1 MLKQFEILVLDSDE
15 NRGKSIS
22 EYFSSMQIPT
32 IYSSKLESIDDRYS
46 AFIVDDN
53 FPKINFSRFLIKCK
67 RDNKIVII
75 MTKNFS
81 QKYLESLLN
90 YGADD
95 YIRVPFSNNDLYSK
109 FLSIY
114 RNGILKPRTIYRYKD
129 IIMDTTS
136 QIVYLDDDVVDLTNN
151 EYKLLKSLMSHP
163 YQPQSRAEL
172 FITIW
177 KNPLYDDNSS
187 IDKLVSRLSE
197 KLNEKGSQSPY
208 IKKFNQKEYMMDPK

>member
-32 IYSSKLESIDDRYS
+32 IYSSKFESIDDRYS

-67 RDNKIVII
+67 RNNKIVII

-81 QKYLESLLN
+81 QKYLDSLLN

-95 YIRVPFSNNDLYSK
+95 YIRVPFSNNDLSINLPK
-109 FLSIY
+109 WDFKTENDLSLQGHY
-114 RNGILKPRTIYRYKD
+114 HGYNFTDCVP
-129 IIMDTTS
+129 
-136 QIVYLDDDVVDLTNN
+136 
-151 EYKLLKSLMSHP
+151 
-163 YQPQSRAEL
+163 
-172 FITIW
+172 
-177 KNPLYDDNSS
+177 
-187 IDKLVSRLSE
+187 
-197 KLNEKGSQSPY
+197 
-208 IKKFNQKEYMMDPK
+208 